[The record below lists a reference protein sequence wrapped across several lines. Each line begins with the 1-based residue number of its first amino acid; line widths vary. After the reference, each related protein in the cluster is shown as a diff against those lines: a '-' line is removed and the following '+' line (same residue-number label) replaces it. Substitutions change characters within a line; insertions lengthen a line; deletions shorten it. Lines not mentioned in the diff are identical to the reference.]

1 MVDFIARQNA
11 ERLRKRLT
19 SEMHLREPA
28 AFSKL
33 ARSTVEIALVTGIL
47 ARLYR
52 AVILTHG
59 DHNSG
64 LYLAATFF
72 IGASFVLMMAT
83 MHLSRFPLREWIWR
97 APMFAALVGAFEMLT
112 SLALI
117 ALRREPLGTG
127 AATFNDWPIMTAGVL
142 AWRLVVICVFAAV
155 LAFIVRLVRYAIL
168 RREHS
173 AWSEGTVPRLRKTK
187 VAS

>member
-1 MVDFIARQNA
+1 MPDFIARQNA

-19 SEMHLREPA
+19 SEMHIREPA
-28 AFSKL
+28 AFAKL

-47 ARLYR
+47 SRLYR
-52 AVILTHG
+52 AVILTRG

-64 LYLAATFF
+64 LYIAATYF

-83 MHLSRFPLREWIWR
+83 MHLSRFPLRDWLWR
-97 APMFAALVGAFEMLT
+97 APMFAALEGAFEMLT

-117 ALRREPLGTG
+117 YLRREPLGTG
-127 AATFNDWPIMTAGVL
+127 AATLNDWPIMTAGVL
-142 AWRLVVICVFAAV
+142 AWRLVVICIFAAL
-155 LAFIVRLVRYAIL
+155 LAFIVTLVRYAIL
-168 RREHS
+168 RRGHA

-187 VAS
+187 VV

>member
-19 SEMHLREPA
+19 SEMRFREPA

-33 ARSTVEIALVTGIL
+33 ARSTVEMALITGVL

-59 DHNSG
+59 DHESG
-64 LYLAATFF
+64 LYIVATFF

-83 MHLSRFPLREWIWR
+83 MHLSRFSLREWMWR
-97 APMFAALVGAFEMLT
+97 APMFAALEGAFEMLT
-112 SLALI
+112 SLGLMTAG
-117 ALRREPLGTG
+117 REPLGTG
-127 AATFNDWPIMTAGVL
+127 AATLNDWPRMTAGVL
-142 AWRLVVICVFAAV
+142 AWRLAVICVFAAL
-155 LAFIVRLVRYAIL
+155 LALTVKLVRYAIL
-168 RREHS
+168 RREHV
-173 AWSEGTVPRLRKTK
+173 AWSEGTVPKLRKTK
-187 VAS
+187 AAT